1 MKGWAME
8 DQALEL
14 QCRKRIFEYLTI
26 NPGVHFRELQRALKM
41 PVGALDYHLK
51 YLVKRE
57 ILIAR
62 EEGHYTRYYPRDRF
76 DPASKAIL
84 SFLRQDLPRGI
95 LLFLLRRQ
103 GSTHG
108 EILGSFA
115 VTGATLSYHLKRM
128 VAAGIVASRKE
139 GRETRFEVL
148 DPEKV
153 ADLLITYRRSFLDE
167 LVESFAAAWTGR

>member
-1 MKGWAME
+1 ME
-8 DQALEL
+8 ERTLEL
-14 QCRKRIFEYLTI
+14 QSRKRIFEYLTL
-26 NPGVHFRELQRALKM
+26 NPGVHFRELQRALGM

-51 YLVKRE
+51 YMVKKE
-57 ILIAR
+57 ILVAR

-95 LLFLLRRQ
+95 LLFLLRSP
-103 GSTHG
+103 GATHG
-108 EILGSFA
+108 EILASFS
-115 VTGATLSYHLKRM
+115 VSGPTISYHLKRM
-128 VAAGIVASRKE
+128 VEAGVLVSRRE

-148 DPEKV
+148 EPEKV

-167 LVESFAAAWTGR
+167 LVESFVAAWVSRR